1 MVNFNKIQIT
11 PLGTSSGAKL
21 GKGFKKRLD
30 MIARAKHRGVLAA
43 AMHTAESSVKANER
57 TEGQRASTSYQKGR
71 RFREVLI
78 RTFGIATDP
87 SGKVA
92 EKVIDEGVQANEE
105 LKKQNTKKYGDP
117 YPTMVEKGL
126 NAIGEADQM
135 PPFSRRWLFRGP
147 KVLARETAFAV
158 GPVLLP
164 WPFSCIVEL
173 INKFRNEKAP

>member
-1 MVNFNKIQIT
+1 MVNFNKITPT
-11 PLGTSSGAKL
+11 PLGASSGAKL

-43 AMHTAESSVKANER
+43 AMHTAESTIKANEK

-78 RTFGIATDP
+78 RTFGIATDS

-92 EKVIDEGVQANEE
+92 EKVINEGIEANEK
-105 LKKQNTKKYGDP
+105 LKKQNIEQYGDP
-117 YPTMVEKGL
+117 HPTIVEQGL
-126 NAIGEADQM
+126 HAIGEADQM

-147 KVLARETAFAV
+147 KVLVRETAFAV

-164 WPFSCIVEL
+164 WPLSCIVEL
-173 INKFRNEKAP
+173 INKFRDEKAP